1 MTRVCIILFLPSINI
16 FLVQNQLCDVV
27 TGILIF
33 LKISYPDQAD
43 KYVCVRIL
51 EQYWFLLPYLILATT
66 RNFSLYVDR
75 RTIHLA
81 TGQFCWVLPS
91 TPARKLK
98 IVVFSSIQR
107 YKIKKQINNNQMF
120 FHPYF
125 LKNLS
130 GTLVYMLQ
138 SFRFVMDVAETFN
151 PYLQSCLTKEKR
163 RVKNVV

>member
-1 MTRVCIILFLPSINI
+1 MAKFRDTAPLKGSVTRVCIILFLPSINI

-107 YKIKKQINNNQMF
+107 YKIKKQIKNNQMF
-120 FHPYF
+120 FSFTKKIF
-125 LKNLS
+125 L
-130 GTLVYMLQ
+130 G
-138 SFRFVMDVAETFN
+138 
-151 PYLQSCLTKEKR
+151 PW
-163 RVKNVV
+163 